1 MAKHHV
7 SISFSRDEPGHGGRL
22 DCYDEHYTHMFHFDP
37 VDGDLSEMLDKF
49 ELVLSALGYVLDG
62 KKLVLVDVKQCE
74 PDTSNVTTLR

>member
-7 SISFSRDEPGHGGRL
+7 SISFSRDEPGHGGL

-74 PDTSNVTTLR
+74 LDTSNVTTLR